1 MKINEARSKLKNAEN
16 TLPCIQHLKPGK
28 TKYVVELDGKEIIN
42 KIQDNGL
49 PLWVRSSTQRFLSC
63 CQYCFLSGR

>member
-16 TLPCIQHLKPGK
+16 TLPFIQHLKPGQ
-28 TKYVVELDGKEIIN
+28 TKHVVELDGKEIIN

-49 PLWVRSSTQRFLSC
+49 P
-63 CQYCFLSGR
+63 